1 MSIESNLS
9 KDGREV
15 TINISGRFDFQ
26 AVQEFRNA
34 YVNHQEKNP
43 AYTIDMR
50 ATEHMDSSALGM
62 LLNMRKQL
70 GDSVTIR
77 IVNCRPQIKKILTIS
92 RFDKK
97 FSIE

>member
-1 MSIESNLS
+1 MSIESMLS

-15 TINISGRFDFQ
+15 TINIHGRFDFQ

-34 YVNHQEKNP
+34 YVNHQEKSP
-43 AYTIDMR
+43 TYTIDMR

-70 GDSVTIR
+70 GDTATIR
-77 IVNCRPQIKKILTIS
+77 IVNCRPQIRKILTIS